1 MGCGRRVL
9 DGLGRRPRGQ
19 PIVDGLG
26 CAVCEG
32 SRTLDY
38 CYACA
43 SNTGTNDAHGTGEVG
58 LPCELLVP
66 NSFVCMLPSLCLVL
80 CTRSLH
86 LQLGLWQ
93 AMKAEVEV
101 AQDDVLHAFCVSEV
115 LALTTS
121 DWVFRRLFAPST
133 QYKASWG
140 GPARELQL
148 KGRRD

>member
-19 PIVDGLG
+19 PIIDGLG

-43 SNTGTNDAHGTGEVG
+43 SNTGTNDAHGAGEVG

-66 NSFVCMLPSLCLVL
+66 HGFVCMLPSLCLVL
-80 CTRSLH
+80 GACSLH
-86 LQLGLWQ
+86 LQLRLGQ
-93 AMKAEVEV
+93 AVKAEVEV

-115 LALTTS
+115 LTLTTS
-121 DWVFRRLFAPST
+121 DWVLRRLIAPST
-133 QYKASWG
+133 KNKASRG